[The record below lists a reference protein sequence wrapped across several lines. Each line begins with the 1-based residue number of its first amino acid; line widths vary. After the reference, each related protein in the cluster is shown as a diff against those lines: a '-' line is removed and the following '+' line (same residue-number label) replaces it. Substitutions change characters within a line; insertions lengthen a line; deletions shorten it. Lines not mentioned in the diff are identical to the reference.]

1 LAETHRC
8 FVVADDLF
16 PVLGN
21 QPYLAGD
28 KFSVVEITA
37 FAGLAFVEVVT
48 LEVSDDLQQLRAW
61 QQPVAARPS
70 IAFA

>member
-1 LAETHRC
+1 LAETHRG

-16 PVLGN
+16 PVLAN

-37 FAGLAFVEVVT
+37 FAGLAF
-48 LEVSDDLQQLRAW
+48 A
-61 QQPVAARPS
+61 
-70 IAFA
+70 

>member
-1 LAETHRC
+1 M
-8 FVVADDLF
+8 ADDLF

-28 KFSVVEITA
+28 KFSVADITA
-37 FAGLAFVEVVT
+37 FAGLAFADLVKLAVPA
-48 LEVSDDLQQLRAW
+48 DLQQLRAW
-61 QQPVAARPS
+61 RQPVAARSS